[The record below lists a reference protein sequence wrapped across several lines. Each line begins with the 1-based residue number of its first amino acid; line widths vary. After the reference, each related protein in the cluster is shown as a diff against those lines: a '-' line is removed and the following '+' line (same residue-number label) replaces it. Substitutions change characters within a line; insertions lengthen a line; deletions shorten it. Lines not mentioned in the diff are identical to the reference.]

1 MNDIKIDWNSMAKA
15 YEEFNNAEDSY
26 SFNIEWPCIKELLP
40 DLKGKT
46 VLDLG
51 CGTGIFT
58 FLLEK
63 CNPDKL
69 LGIDLSEEMLQIAK
83 EKAEKSNSD
92 AEFILH
98 DAATCG
104 EVVEE
109 PVDFIFSS
117 TTSHYIKDL
126 GQLFENV
133 SKSLKAGGEC
143 IFSIIHPVYSAM
155 YPIEHADGSYPEDEE
170 WNVRYL
176 DKSMRAYIQPWLEY
190 NDEYE
195 NHLSKSYHHTFA
207 DYMNAIIGAGL
218 SIEKVCEPMPPEE
231 WKESQPY
238 RYEGFVESPV
248 YMIIKMRKNK

>member
-1 MNDIKIDWNSMAKA
+1 MNEIKNDWNSMAKA
-15 YEEFNNAEDSY
+15 YEKFNNAEDSY

-40 DLKGKT
+40 GLKGKA
-46 VLDLG
+46 VVDLG

-63 CNPDKL
+63 YDPAKL
-69 LGIDLSEEMLQIAK
+69 VGIDLSEEMLQIAR
-83 EKAEKSNSD
+83 EKAEESNSG
-92 AEFILH
+92 AEFVLH
-98 DAATCG
+98 DAATCN
-104 EVVEE
+104 EVVKE

-133 SKSLKAGGEC
+133 SKSLKVGGEC

-155 YPIEHADGSYPEDEE
+155 YPIEHVDGSYPEDEE
-170 WNVRYL
+170 WSVRYL

-207 DYMNAIIGAGL
+207 DYMNAIIGVGL
-218 SIEKVCEPMPPEE
+218 FIEKVCEPMPPEE

-248 YMIIKMRKNK
+248 YMIIKMRKYK